1 MYMHSS
7 GYCEPGITLVV
18 CAFLMVTSVPALK
31 ILHKRHANVLTAEQ
45 ETFFRALLVLVF
57 LSWRSTVSSDF
68 FSTLN
73 NFATPRRCFYNYHFC
88 ADIFQDVYGFA
99 YV

>member
-73 NFATPRRCFYNYHFC
+73 NFATPRRCF
-88 ADIFQDVYGFA
+88 
-99 YV
+99 